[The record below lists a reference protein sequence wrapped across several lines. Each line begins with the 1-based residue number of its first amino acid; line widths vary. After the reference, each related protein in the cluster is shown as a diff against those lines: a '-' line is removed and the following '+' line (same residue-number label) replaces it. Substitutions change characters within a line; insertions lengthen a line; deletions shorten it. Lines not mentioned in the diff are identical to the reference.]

1 MKQRIQTSSG
11 AKWEDI
17 VGYSRTVRTGD
28 RIIISGT
35 TSVENGLVTGEGD
48 YYLQTKTIIGK
59 IEKYLRDIGSGL
71 KDIVRTRIY
80 VVDISNWEE
89 VGRAHGEFF
98 KDIKPASTMIGI
110 QSLVDPKMLV
120 EIEAEAITDLL
131 IS

>member
-35 TSVENGLVTGEGD
+35 TSVETVW
-48 YYLQTKTIIGK
+48 LQVKAIIIFTDKTIIGK
-59 IEKYLRDIGSGL
+59 IENILEILVPDS

-89 VGRAHGEFF
+89 VGRAHREFL
-98 KDIKPASTMIGI
+98 KI
-110 QSLVDPKMLV
+110 
-120 EIEAEAITDLL
+120 
-131 IS
+131 